1 MPQATTGSQERT
13 HRPSETPERIII
25 VKYTLLGRTGVT
37 VSRLCLGCMSYG
49 DPAWRSWVLDE
60 TASRP
65 FFRRAIEAGINF
77 FDTADM
83 YSLGVSEEV
92 TGRALREYAKLEE
105 CVVATKVFNPMSDRP
120 NMGGLSRK
128 HIVQGCEASLR
139 RLGMET
145 IDLYQIHRYD
155 PHTPLE
161 EMLSALDLLVRQG
174 KVRYL
179 GASSMAA
186 WKFAQALGVSDRRG
200 WARFVTMQNHYNLLY
215 REEEREMIPL
225 CEAEGVASIP
235 WSPLARGLLAG
246 TRRSPADKES
256 TRRAESDDYARKLYD
271 QPSDRDV
278 IDAVRQVAQKRGLPP
293 AQIALAWMLSKPTV
307 AAPIIGATKLSHLE
321 DALAALDLTL
331 NADEIAQLEAPYRPH
346 PVRGH

>member
-1 MPQATTGSQERT
+1 
-13 HRPSETPERIII
+13 

-60 TASRP
+60 AAARP
-65 FFRRAIEAGINF
+65 FFRRAVELGINF
-77 FDTADM
+77 FDTADV
-83 YSLGVSEEV
+83 YSLGASEEV
-92 TGRALREYAKLEE
+92 TGRALREFAHLEE
-105 CVVATKVFNPMSDRP
+105 CVVATKVFNPMSDRH

-139 RLGMET
+139 RLGMAT
-145 IDLYQIHRYD
+145 IDLYQVHRFD
-155 PHTPLE
+155 PHTPID

-179 GASSMAA
+179 GASSTTA
-186 WKFAQALGVSDRRG
+186 WQFAQSLSLSERHG

-225 CEAEGVASIP
+225 CEAEGVAVIP

-246 TRRSPADKES
+246 TRKSPADAQS
-256 TRRAESDDYARKLYD
+256 TRRAESDEFARKLYD
-271 QPSDRDV
+271 QPGDQEV
-278 IDAVRQVAQKRGLPP
+278 IDAVRRVAEARGAPP
-293 AQIALAWMLSKPTV
+293 ARVALAWLLSRPAV
-307 AAPIIGATKLSHLE
+307 AAPILGATKMQHLE
-321 DALAALDLTL
+321 DAVAALDLEL
-331 NADEIAQLEAPYRPH
+331 SAGEVRQLEAPYRPH
-346 PVRGH
+346 PVRGF